1 MLHATV
7 ASAASATSVRMFALV
22 VASSASAG
30 PVRAT
35 ATTGPPA
42 SANARAI
49 PRPRPRLAPTTTV
62 VLPDKSLMIVLF
74 LCVSMVSVTGCLCL
88 CLDGLC
94 CYERRELALERLGR
108 TAAPALGHGL
118 RHGIGEDVLLPV
130 LHSVEDGSRDGLRR
144 GLRYVEAP
152 GHVGVG
158 GAGQDGMNP
167 HAPSGQKSAQRL
179 RHVERGRLGDRVGR
193 NERQGGEGVQRQ
205 IVDNGSPGTSQQRQ
219 EGLGHAVGAEEV
231 DGEVLFERGTIGDV
245 IVKRQAGV
253 VDEDIERSDLIGSC
267 LNL

>member
-49 PRPRPRLAPTTTV
+49 PRPRPRRAPTTTV

-144 GLRYVEAP
+144 SLRYVEAP
-152 GHVGVG
+152 SHVGVG
-158 GAGQDGMNP
+158 GAGEDGMNP
-167 HAPSGQKSAQRL
+167 HAPSGQKGPQRL
-179 RHVERGRLGDRVGR
+179 GQVERGRFRDRVSR
-193 NERQGGEGVQRQ
+193 SERQGGDGHRRYV
-205 IVDNGSPGTSQQRQ
+205 VDDGSAGTGQQWQ
-219 EGLGHAVGAEEV
+219 EGLDDAVRAEEV
-231 DGEVLFERGTIGDV
+231 DGQVLFEHGMIAQV
-245 IVKRQAGV
+245 I
-253 VDEDIERSDLIGSC
+253 
-267 LNL
+267 

>member
-49 PRPRPRLAPTTTV
+49 PRPRPRRAPTTTV

-179 RHVERGRLGDRVGR
+179 RQVERGRLRDRVGR
-193 NERQGGEGVQRQ
+193 SERQGATA
-205 IVDNGSPGTSQQRQ
+205 IVDTLLTMAPRERVSNGRKAWMT
-219 EGLGHAVGAEEV
+219 
-231 DGEVLFERGTIGDV
+231 
-245 IVKRQAGV
+245 
-253 VDEDIERSDLIGSC
+253 
-267 LNL
+267 